1 MKVTILII
9 CFFLLV
15 ACTSIDKN
23 NMKLSKGMSK
33 AEVLR
38 IMGEPDQR
46 SFNGDKEALQFQGII
61 GYGQCIYVTAW
72 FYKDVIVG
80 TTDRRV
86 ASIAGCGIG
95 SKEVDWLNMPDY

>member
-1 MKVTILII
+1 MKVVILG
-9 CFFLLV
+9 FFILLLG
-15 ACTSIDKN
+15 ACTSIDEN
-23 NMKLSKGMSK
+23 NMKLTKGMSK
-33 AEVLR
+33 AEVLS

-72 FYKDVIVG
+72 FYNDVLVG
-80 TTDRRV
+80 TTDRRG
-86 ASIAGCGIG
+86 ASIAGCGLG